1 VCRRGRAGLV
11 LTRARRA
18 GGGHF
23 LAQLFSTI
31 SLFAHVG
38 LILDVKDQRY
48 LARDIL
54 QNATAVDS
62 SVVSE
67 SDYYDFQ
74 AALIATIGG
83 YMVLMYFGKITM
95 ENVAQHMKDKG
106 YGTAYY

>member
-1 VCRRGRAGLV
+1 M
-11 LTRARRA
+11 
-18 GGGHF
+18 
-23 LAQLFSTI
+23 
-31 SLFAHVG
+31 
-38 LILDVKDQRY
+38 
-48 LARDIL
+48 
-54 QNATAVDS
+54 
-62 SVVSE
+62 VSE